1 MGRMSCMLKP
11 VCMADGPG
19 DDTQQDQESGIALKD
34 ELEVKPPKLYKV
46 LLLNDDFTP
55 MEFVIEILER
65 LFDKDHAMA
74 TELMMK
80 VHQEGKAVAGIYPY
94 EIAETKVATVTEK
107 ARKAGFPLQSTME
120 LED

>member
-1 MGRMSCMLKP
+1 MLKP

-19 DDTQQDQESGIALKD
+19 NDNQQDQESGIALKV
-34 ELEVKPPKLYKV
+34 ELEVQPPKLYKV

-55 MEFVIEILER
+55 MEFVVEILER
-65 LFDKDHAMA
+65 LFDKDHAVA

-80 VHQEGKAVAGIYPY
+80 VHQEGRAVAGIYPY

-120 LED
+120 LSD